1 MAEAQEQM
9 NVVEM
14 AEEVYG
20 DCYGPESEYV
30 KLISADG
37 HEFILERKYALI
49 SPVLKNMLNG
59 PGEQLMPY
67 IHILRFELFYYNFCI
82 KLLLCIHVFL
92 IFSLIYKPH
101 NYDTIQ

>member
-20 DCYGPESEYV
+20 DCCGPESEYV

-37 HEFILERKYALI
+37 HEFIVERKYALI

-67 IHILRFELFYYNFCI
+67 TYTTLRTILLQ
-82 KLLLCIHVFL
+82 FL
-92 IFSLIYKPH
+92 YQAIIMHPSIS
-101 NYDTIQ
+101 DV

>member
-20 DCYGPESEYV
+20 DCHGPESEYV

-49 SPVLKNMLNG
+49 SPVIKNMLNG

-67 IHILRFELFYYNFCI
+67 YILKCTMSI
-82 KLLLCIHVFL
+82 
-92 IFSLIYKPH
+92 
-101 NYDTIQ
+101 